1 MGTVKKSLKKRL
13 ISKMAEKVIKVKDFE
28 YNHGYLSAMLTMN
41 GYSFYFTSYKPNCK
55 HPKRTFKRIIKRM
68 EAI

>member
-1 MGTVKKSLKKRL
+1 
-13 ISKMAEKVIKVKDFE
+13 MAEKVIKVKDFE

-55 HPKRTFKRIIKRM
+55 HPKRTFKRIIKKM